1 MRFSPRAAA
10 LLLLLSLL
18 PAVAMVAHWS
28 WLDST
33 NADSSRTQSSA
44 ETKRADAATELPGAC
59 QPERPCADAS
69 VHGFSALSWVDNLFG
84 GSRLS
89 YLLSRSSLRWPGGLA
104 SQSGVTPDPFPPRV
118 AVS

>member
-1 MRFSPRAAA
+1 MRFSPRASA
-10 LLLLLSLL
+10 LLLFLSLL

-28 WLDST
+28 WLDSAD
-33 NADSSRTQSSA
+33 ADSSRTQSSA
-44 ETKRADAATELPGAC
+44 ETQRADAATEQPGAC

-69 VHGFSALSWVDNLFG
+69 VHGFSALSWVDNLF
-84 GSRLS
+84 RVTRPTD
-89 YLLSRSSLRWPGGLA
+89 LLSRSNLRWPGGLA